1 MSPCVTSTSRLRE
14 SPLEVSRLK
23 ARSKLRNKSGL
34 QMRGGEV
41 SQPVY
46 HTLTDQ
52 PSTLKSTKT
61 KAKAIVRET
70 LESDAATDEETGTN
84 AGSQPQPPSK
94 KNLVMPHKTEVIS
107 VIKGVVSGAN
117 AKSTAT

>member
-1 MSPCVTSTSRLRE
+1 
-14 SPLEVSRLK
+14 
-23 ARSKLRNKSGL
+23 
-34 QMRGGEV
+34 MRGGEV